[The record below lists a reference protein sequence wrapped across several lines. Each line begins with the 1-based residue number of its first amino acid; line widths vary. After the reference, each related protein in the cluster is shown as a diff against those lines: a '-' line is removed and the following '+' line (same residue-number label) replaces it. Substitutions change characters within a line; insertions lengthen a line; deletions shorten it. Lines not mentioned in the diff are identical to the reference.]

1 MYNRRTLQQKTF
13 LILLVLASIA
23 FALVLLP
30 LWVPVS
36 GAEAVPGCAC
46 SQGTRCI
53 ICRRIGTAI
62 MASTPP

>member
-30 LWVPVS
+30 LWVPVFW
-36 GAEAVPGCAC
+36 GQCWP
-46 SQGTRCI
+46 
-53 ICRRIGTAI
+53 
-62 MASTPP
+62 